1 MIDDAE
7 PRDDVTPATPVVDDA
22 VIEAGEPAAV
32 VVPEIEAA
40 TDAVPDSVP
49 EKVIADEAPAAAVE
63 DIAPKVIRAKTK
75 PKAARKPAPK
85 TEQTVPT
92 VSQLKDK
99 IMATTK
105 TADFTA
111 TITAAVTEAQEKAQA
126 AFEKGSAAFGD
137 ANEFAK
143 GNVEALV
150 ESSKILASGLQELG
164 SSMVAESKSAFETLT
179 ADIKEFSAVK
189 SPADFMKLQSEL
201 LRRSFDSVMA
211 YGSKQSEA
219 MLKLAGDAAAPISTR
234 VAIAADTVRKAA

>member
-22 VIEAGEPAAV
+22 VVDAGEPAAV

-40 TDAVPDSVP
+40 TDAVPDSV
-49 EKVIADEAPAAAVE
+49 IADEAPAAAVE
-63 DIAPKVIRAKTK
+63 DIAPKVIRAKAKTK

-85 TEQTVPT
+85 SEQTVPT

-111 TITAAVTEAQEKAQA
+111 TITAAVAEAQEKAQA

-164 SSMVAESKSAFETLT
+164 SSLVAESKSAFETLT

-189 SPADFMKLQSEL
+189 SPADFLKLQSEL
-201 LRRSFDSVMA
+201 LRRSFDSAMA